1 MASKTVEPGAVL
13 PRSAW
18 LSVLQETVA
27 EVLSIMAGLSVEFR
41 CAAPAESAHL
51 TGIVGIAGA
60 IRANLIIRCSQGTS
74 ITLVSQMLGISPDSP
89 HSQKAANDALGEICN
104 VVAGYCKAKIGLG
117 EACGLSVPTI
127 IVGRDYKFH
136 SAGRYEQLEFPV
148 SFQGETLHLTLEIA
162 Q

>member
-1 MASKTVEPGAVL
+1 MASKTVEPGVVL

-27 EVLSIMAGLSVEFR
+27 EVLSMMAGLAVEFR
-41 CAAPAESAHL
+41 CASPGETAHL
-51 TGIVGIAGA
+51 TAIVGIAGA
-60 IRANLIIRCSQGTS
+60 IRANLIVRCNAATS
-74 ITLVSQMLGISPDSP
+74 MTLVSHMLGVSSDTP

-104 VVAGYCKAKIGLG
+104 MVAGYFKAKIGLG

-127 IVGRDYKFH
+127 IAGRDYKFH
-136 SAGRYEQLEFPV
+136 SPGSYEQLEFPV